1 MCGRY
6 ELKATARELV
16 KNFQHLR
23 LCSSDMPRSDEIC
36 PTDSALV
43 LTANADGY
51 CGSSAKWGLV
61 GAFLDREPHSPLI
74 NLRSEGLEN
83 TPFYGKLLKRNRCLI
98 PATAFFEWQGVAGGC
113 KQKLRISDARGRPLM
128 FAGIFDQ
135 HRLAG
140 KTCAILTM
148 AANATLA
155 PSHPRMPVILSQE
168 EGAFWL
174 AEHAEFPSEVYSGIV
189 QPASRPALVIETM
202 VEPEVSPQLSFK
214 FA

>member
-16 KNFQHLR
+16 KHFLHLR
-23 LCSSDMPRSDEIC
+23 LGSSDMPRNDEIR
-36 PTDSALV
+36 PTDSV
-43 LTANADGY
+43 LLLTGNGDGY

-61 GAFLDREPHSPLI
+61 GAFLDREPRSPLI
-74 NLRSEGLEN
+74 NLRSEGLEDM
-83 TPFYGKLLKRNRCLI
+83 PFYGKLLKRNRCLI
-98 PATAFFEWQGVAGGC
+98 PATAFFEWQAVAGGS
-113 KQKLRISDARGRPLM
+113 KQKVRISDAKGKPLM

-148 AANATLA
+148 AASKALAAT
-155 PSHPRMPVILSQE
+155 HERMPVILSHE
-168 EGAFWL
+168 ESVFWL
-174 AEHAEFPSEVYSGIV
+174 EEHAEFPSDAYSEIV
-189 QPASRPALVIETM
+189 QPASRRSLVVEAV
-202 VEPEVSPQLSFK
+202 VEPKVSPQLSFE